1 MLHPHTELRFVST
14 EVGYGIFAT
23 HDIPKGTITWIKDAL
38 DRTFTKEQIESFSE
52 PDRSN
57 AYKYTYR
64 TPDGLYL
71 FCWDLTRFM
80 NHSSEP
86 NSMITPYGFEIA
98 VRDIKAGDELTN
110 DYGTLNIEEPFKC
123 SYITNKGRQIVRPD
137 DLQFYSD
144 TWDSLLLGAFK
155 AAQNLHQPLNAWMMD
170 SQRDTLRRIA
180 EGSEKAISI
189 KTMYYAG

>member
-1 MLHPHTELRFVST
+1 MLHPHTELRFVSS

-23 HDIPKGTITWIKDAL
+23 QDIPKGTVTWIKDAL
-38 DRTFTKEQIESFSE
+38 DRTFTKEQMDSLPEA
-52 PDRSN
+52 DRNN

-64 TPDGLYL
+64 TSEGLYL

-86 NSMITPYGFEIA
+86 NSMITPYNFEIA

-123 SYITNKGRQIVRPD
+123 SYITNRGRQIIKPD
-137 DLQFYSD
+137 DLLLHGDS
-144 TWDSLLLGAFK
+144 WDALLLEAIK
-155 AAQNLHQPLNAWMMD
+155 KSSDVQQPLDAWMIET
-170 SQRDTLRRIA
+170 QRETLERIA
-180 EGSEKAISI
+180 EGSEPPLSI
-189 KTMYYAG
+189 KSMFFGG